1 MPENAFDGAK
11 ERAALD
17 KFSQSY
23 NAEAPF
29 DIKMRDYMMRSISPY
44 LRPGNCLQLGCGH
57 GEQTLI
63 FAQHFDAV
71 TVIEGAAD
79 FIAHTKKEAAA
90 QNITNIE
97 FAHTLAE
104 EFDTDKKFG
113 NIILSH
119 VLEHVHDDVGVLSH
133 LSRFLAPGGRVF
145 VIVPNAGAASRL
157 IAVKMGIL
165 ENSESLSKADLNA
178 GHRRMYHLDKLCD
191 VMRRAGLG
199 IEHSGGIFFKP
210 LANFQFDAL
219 MGGDLIS
226 DEFMEGCYELGKE
239 HPTFCASIFAVAEK
253 P

>member
-1 MPENAFDGAK
+1 MPEKAFDSAK
-11 ERAALD
+11 EREALD

-29 DIKMRDYMMRSISPY
+29 DIKMRDYMMRTLEPF
-44 LRPGNCLQLGCGH
+44 LRSGNCLQLGCGH

-63 FAQHFDAV
+63 LSPYFDKV
-71 TVIEGAAD
+71 TVIEAAQE
-79 FIAHTKKEAAA
+79 FIVHTKNEATA
-90 QNITNIE
+90 QGISNIE
-97 FAHTLAE
+97 FVHALAE
-104 EFDTDKKFG
+104 EFDTDQKFD

-119 VLEHVHDDVGVLSH
+119 VLEHVHDDVGVLGH
-133 LSRFLAPGGRVF
+133 LSQFLATQGRLF

-165 ENSESLSKADLNA
+165 ENTESLSKADLNA
-178 GHRRMYHLDKLCD
+178 GHRRMYHLDKLCG
-191 VMRRAGLG
+191 VVRRAGTKVV
-199 IEHSGGIFFKP
+199 HSGGIFFKP

-239 HPTFCASIFAVAEK
+239 YPTFSASIYAVAEK
-253 P
+253 